1 MSSVLNILHIDS
13 SISGEKSVSRAL
25 TEAVAARLKTLHPGA
40 EYAYR
45 DLAQEPPNHYTA
57 TVRHRRGPSEL
68 SNSQRAELSLAQELI
83 DEFRKADVVIVGAP
97 MYNLGVPSQ
106 LKAWIDHLV
115 VPGVTF
121 GFGPNGP
128 MRLLGNK
135 RIIVVST
142 RGMSFAP
149 GTSWER
155 FDYQEA
161 FLRDMF
167 QFLGISDFT
176 VVRAE
181 GVGSP
186 DRREAVLRQAYAQIG
201 QLG

>member
-1 MSSVLNILHIDS
+1 MT
-13 SISGEKSVSRAL
+13 K
-25 TEAVAARLKTLHPGA
+25 AVAARLKALYPEA
-40 EYAYR
+40 SYNYR
-45 DLAQEPPNHYTA
+45 DLAREPINHYTA
-57 TVRHRRGPSEL
+57 TVRHRWGGLSEL
-68 SNSQRAELSLAQELI
+68 SSSERAELLLAEELI
-83 DEFRKADVVIVGAP
+83 EEFRHADVVLVGAP

-121 GFGPNGP
+121 GFGANRP

-149 GTSWER
+149 GTPWER

-167 QFLGISDFT
+167 QFLGITDFT
-176 VVRAE
+176 VVRAK
-181 GVGSP
+181 GVGSTE
-186 DRREAVLRQAYAQIG
+186 RRESVLGQSYAQIE
-201 QLG
+201 QLSL